1 MIALFELSKNFSKLG
16 ISTGVKNTFIN
27 FFILLN
33 LLKIDTAK
41 LLRII
46 KMWKTNKCQKRTN
59 KRGGKNGE

>member
-1 MIALFELSKNFSKLG
+1 MIALFELSKSFSKSG
-16 ISTGVKNTFIN
+16 ISTGVQNTVLN

-59 KRGGKNGE
+59 K